1 MGSDSDS
8 DHDDYALFGTP
19 LEPID
24 EEEVPRKRPVP
35 IEEQVQTVYETILN
49 VFTSF

>member
-8 DHDDYALFGTP
+8 DHEDYALFGTP

-35 IEEQVQTVYETILN
+35 IEEQVQIVC
-49 VFTSF
+49 